1 MGLKQNRIASNGHQP
16 KDDCQL
22 DKPSQAVQ
30 LGARNEAGR
39 NSVNLIEAEV
49 GGAGGLQVE
58 TS

>member
-1 MGLKQNRIASNGHQP
+1 MGLKQNRIASNGHQS

-39 NSVNLIEAEV
+39 NSVNLIEAEAGGV
-49 GGAGGLQVE
+49 GGL
-58 TS
+58 